1 MTSLGQRLREARLG
15 LGLNQKEAADALG
28 LSNVVL
34 NRYERDER
42 RPDPGVLADIAHAYR
57 VSVDWLLGLTDAREL
72 PTEEELLA
80 QLPPEVKAAFRGRGW
95 ADLDPETRK
104 HIAWAISMDLD
115 RLKAKKKE
123 EEESEN
129 GRTE

>member
-1 MTSLGQRLREARLG
+1 MMFPERLRQLREERAMSQEQLG
-15 LGLNQKEAADALG
+15 RQLSVTKGTISMYETGKRQPDAEITQRIADFFG
-28 LSNVVL
+28 
-34 NRYERDER
+34 
-42 RPDPGVLADIAHAYR
+42 
-57 VSVDWLLGLTDAREL
+57 VSVDYLWGRTDAREL

-95 ADLDPETRK
+95 ADLDPETRR
-104 HIAWAISMDLD
+104 HIAWAISMDLE
-115 RLKAKKKE
+115 RLKAKKRE

>member
-1 MTSLGQRLREARLG
+1 MFPKRLRQLRTETGMGQADLAVM
-15 LGLNQKEAADALG
+15 LNVTPSTISQ
-28 LSNVVL
+28 
-34 NRYERDER
+34 YETGKRQ
-42 RPDPGVLADIAHAYR
+42 PDMATLQRLADIFR
-57 VSVDWLLGLTDAREL
+57 VSVDYLWGRTDAREL

-95 ADLDPETRK
+95 ADLDPETRQ
-104 HIAWAISMDLD
+104 HIAWAISMDLE
-115 RLKAKKKE
+115 RLKAKKRE

>member
-1 MTSLGQRLREARLG
+1 MFPERLRQLREERAMSQEQLG
-15 LGLNQKEAADALG
+15 RQLSVTKGTISMYETGKRQPDAEITQRIADFFG
-28 LSNVVL
+28 
-34 NRYERDER
+34 
-42 RPDPGVLADIAHAYR
+42 
-57 VSVDWLLGLTDAREL
+57 VSVDYLWGRTDAREL

-95 ADLDPETRK
+95 ADLDPETRR
-104 HIAWAISMDLD
+104 HIAWAISMDLE
-115 RLKAKKKE
+115 RLKAKKRE